1 MTVFQA
7 NESELNKLFT
17 QWVVFITSITI
28 AIVTSHVCSL
38 LEAAILSLSPSQLAM
53 LRQRNARTGRI
64 AAALKR
70 EIDKPIAVIL
80 ILNTAAHTIGATI
93 AGGSL
98 NEMFHGRFM
107 GVFSIIFTLVMV
119 QYTEILPK
127 TLGCRFN
134 ISIMN
139 TAAIPLHILTILF
152 NPLIKLTHFINR
164 PFEPKTVKHTS
175 TAEEISALAAV
186 ARSSQVISSRQERII
201 RMVPRLSERTAL
213 KVMVETESISFFD
226 ADTTVQE
233 AINSSGKD
241 YHTRYPV
248 CEDNDINRV
257 IGYVN
262 FKELVVTDL
271 NHPGV
276 MKVTEVMRPIDFANP
291 DDTAAELMD
300 SFASQ
305 HSHIMIVRDPATGQ
319 TLGLVTLEDIIEEL
333 LGDLDD
339 EFDALPRTFYS
350 PSESLWVVGGGVPMT
365 QLVRDTHLDLPRRAE
380 PVGFWLARELDAQ
393 LNRQPRS
400 GDMIRHKNAELYVRK
415 VRRNQVWELNLKR
428 AKQD

>member
-1 MTVFQA
+1 M
-7 NESELNKLFT
+7 
-17 QWVVFITSITI
+17 
-28 AIVTSHVCSL
+28 
-38 LEAAILSLSPSQLAM
+38 LEAAILSLSPSQLAT
-53 LRQRNARTGRI
+53 LRQKNPKNGRI
-64 AAALKR
+64 VSALKR
-70 EIDKPIAVIL
+70 EIDKPVAVIL
-80 ILNTAAHTIGATI
+80 ILNTAANTIGATI
-93 AGGSL
+93 AGASL
-98 NEMFHGRFM
+98 NQIFQGRYM
-107 GVFSIIFTLVMV
+107 GIFSLIFTLVIV
-119 QYTEILPK
+119 QYSEILPK

-134 ISIMN
+134 ITIMN
-139 TAAIPLHILTILF
+139 TAAMPLHILTILLS
-152 NPLIKLTHFINR
+152 PLIKFSHWLNR
-164 PFEPKTVKHTS
+164 PFERKQVKHTS
-175 TAEEISALAAV
+175 TTDEISALAAL

-201 RMVPRLSERTAL
+201 SMVPRLSERTAL
-213 KVMVETESISFFD
+213 KVMVEAENISFLD
-226 ADTTVQE
+226 ADTTLQE

-248 CEDNDINRV
+248 CEDNDINKV
-257 IGYVN
+257 LGYVN

-271 NHPGV
+271 NHPGT
-276 MKVTEVMRPIDFANP
+276 MKITEVMRPIDFVDP

-305 HSHIMIVRDPATGQ
+305 HSHMMIVRDPATGQ

-365 QLVRDTHLDLPRRAE
+365 QLVRDTHLDIPRRAE
-380 PVGFWLARELDAQ
+380 PVGLWLAREVDEQ
-393 LNRQPRS
+393 QNRAPKS
-400 GDMIRHKNAELYVRK
+400 GDMVRVKNAEFYVRK

>member
-1 MTVFQA
+1 MH
-7 NESELNKLFT
+7 E
-17 QWVVFITSITI
+17 WIVFIASITV
-28 AIVTSHVCSL
+28 AIVTSHICSL
-38 LEAAILSLSPSQLAM
+38 LEAAILSLSPSQLAS
-53 LRQRNARTGRI
+53 LRQRSPRNGRLV
-64 AAALKR
+64 AAMKR
-70 EIDKPIAVIL
+70 EINKPVAVIL
-80 ILNTAAHTIGATI
+80 ILNTAANTIGATI
-93 AGGSL
+93 AGASL
-98 NEMFHGRFM
+98 NQIFHGKYM
-107 GVFSIIFTLVMV
+107 GVFSIIFTLVIV
-119 QYTEILPK
+119 QYSEILPK

-134 ISIMN
+134 VTIMN
-139 TAAIPLHILTILF
+139 TAAIPLHIMTIILS
-152 NPLIKLTHFINR
+152 PLIKLSHLLNR
-164 PFEPKTVKHTS
+164 PFERKQIKHTS
-175 TAEEISALAAV
+175 TTEEISALAAM
-186 ARSSQVISSRQERII
+186 ARSTQAISSRQERII
-201 RMVPRLSERTAL
+201 SMVPKLSEKTAI
-213 KVMVETESISFFD
+213 KVMVEAESISFFD

-248 CEDNDINRV
+248 CDGNDINKV
-257 IGYVN
+257 LGYVN

-271 NHPGV
+271 NHPGA
-276 MKVTEVMRPIDFANP
+276 MKITEVMRPIDFVEP

-305 HSHIMIVRDPATGQ
+305 HSHMMIVRDPQTGQ

-365 QLVRDTHLDLPRRAE
+365 QLVRDTHLDIPRRAE
-380 PVGFWLARELDAQ
+380 PVGFWLARELDEQ
-393 LNRQPRS
+393 LGRGPKS
-400 GDMIRHKNAELYVRK
+400 GDMIRVKNAEFYVRK

>member
-1 MTVFQA
+1 MM
-7 NESELNKLFT
+7 
-17 QWVVFITSITI
+17 
-28 AIVTSHVCSL
+28 
-38 LEAAILSLSPSQLAM
+38 EAALLSLSPSQLAT
-53 LRQRNARTGRI
+53 LRQKNPRNGKI
-64 AAALKR
+64 IAALKR

-80 ILNTAAHTIGATI
+80 ILNTAANTIGATI
-93 AGGSL
+93 AGASFNRLFEG
-98 NEMFHGRFM
+98 MYM
-107 GVFSIIFTLVMV
+107 GIFSIIFTLVIV
-119 QYTEILPK
+119 QYSEILPK
-127 TLGCRFN
+127 TIGCRFN
-134 ISIMN
+134 IIVMN
-139 TAAIPLHILTILF
+139 TVAIPLHILAIILG
-152 NPLIKLTHFINR
+152 PMIKLSHLLNR
-164 PFEPKTVKHTS
+164 PFEPKTVRHTS

-213 KVMVETESISFFD
+213 KVMVDSESISFFD
-226 ADTTVQE
+226 SDTTVQE

-241 YHTRYPV
+241 FHTRYPV
-248 CEDNDINRV
+248 CEDNDINKV

-271 NHPGV
+271 NHPGT
-276 MKVTEVMRPIDFANP
+276 MKVTELMRPIDFADP

-305 HSHIMIVRDPATGQ
+305 HSHMMIVREPKTNK

-380 PVGFWLARELDAQ
+380 PVGLWFARELDSQ
-393 LNRQPRS
+393 LDRQPKA
-400 GDMIRHKNAELYVRK
+400 GDMIRHKNAEFYVRK